1 MFRSSGQTLSRSWL
15 QRASP
20 RHRPKPPTPFRGQA
34 TGPPP
39 ASGGGG
45 KVLIGLTLSSL
56 AVVGGGVAYA
66 GNDPNFR
73 RLAEE
78 TVPGAS
84 SLFSLALGPTETPTK
99 VETPKAKPSLPVTST
114 PPSKKR
120 SIPVTEVKPEKETT
134 PVMSAPPAPPLEKPN
149 FLNETPKSTT
159 EESKPA
165 PEEAKPRIEPEKT
178 TQSAP
183 KKEEKPAPVEP
194 VAVPRSSEPV
204 GGKVARESPRET
216 PVEVP
221 IDRES
226 VRVGQDLHRRLGLLR
241 EEMENEMKTQ
251 LKRQSEAHTDHLT
264 DALDVQ
270 RRELTRTFVRELD
283 QTLES
288 ATLKQREELAAIVG
302 HLKGLQMA
310 LEARSSMD
318 MASLEAQEL
327 WLACSSLEAAL
338 NDSQWLAEV
347 RPLKRELDYIR
358 DLLKSG
364 VADEYVK
371 TVMDAIPEPV
381 AERGVFTES
390 SIRERFLRVE
400 TMAKRTALIG
410 EEGGSML
417 TYLLSYLQSLFIVS
431 PSTNSMPS
439 KFSEVNVD
447 DLSTF
452 DIVWLARAALDRG
465 DLEQAVKYMNLL
477 QGQPKLVAKDW
488 IHEARTLLETKQAS
502 RALILH
508 AAAIG
513 VEALPQRPK

>member
-1 MFRSSGQTLSRSWL
+1 MFRSSSQTLSRSWL

-20 RHRPKPPTPFRGQA
+20 RHSPRPKTAVTPGRGQA
-34 TGPPP
+34 TGPSAPSP
-39 ASGGGG
+39 AKSGSG
-45 KVLIGLTLSSL
+45 KVWIGLTLSSL

-66 GNDPNFR
+66 GQDADFR

-84 SLFSLALGPTETPTK
+84 SLLSLALGQPDTPNQ
-99 VETPKAKPSLPVTST
+99 VGSAQVKPSLPVTTT

-120 SIPVTEVKPEKETT
+120 SIPPVSEVKPKTETT
-134 PVMSAPPAPPLEKPN
+134 GVAAPPAPPLEKPS
-149 FLNETPKSTT
+149 FLNEKPPP
-159 EESKPA
+159 EAPA
-165 PEEAKPRIEPEKT
+165 PPIEPAKPPQPPPPPPAENAPEPAVAE
-178 TQSAP
+178 P
-183 KKEEKPAPVEP
+183 PAPQAGAIKAAP
-194 VAVPRSSEPV
+194 AVTR
-204 GGKVARESPRET
+204 
-216 PVEVP
+216 EVP
-221 IDRES
+221 PEAPVDRES

-241 EEMENEMKTQ
+241 EEMESEMKHQ

-283 QTLES
+283 ETLES
-288 ATLKQREELAAIVG
+288 ATLKQREELAGIVG

-318 MASLEAQEL
+318 MAALEAQEL

-347 RPLKRELDYIR
+347 RPLKRELDYIK
-358 DLLKSG
+358 DLLKTG

-371 TVMDAIPEPV
+371 TVMDAIPAPV
-381 AERGVFTES
+381 ADRGVFTES

-400 TMAKRTALIG
+400 TMAKRTALMG
-410 EEGGSML
+410 EEGGSMV
-417 TYLLSYLQSLFIVS
+417 TYLLSYLQSLFILS
-431 PSTNSMPS
+431 PATTSMPS
-439 KFSEVNVD
+439 KFNEVQVD

-477 QGQPKLVAKDW
+477 QGQPKLVAQDW
-488 IHEARTLLETKQAS
+488 IHEARILLETKQAS